1 MAGFKTGSVQV
12 KETAVR
18 EKLSGQVRGISALSL
33 TIGNT
38 LLWMIPLFIAGILK
52 FLIPLSAFR
61 KIFNKAITFV
71 CVSWNSWNNTIID
84 LTQNVRWD
92 VQGLENLKKTDS
104 YLILCNHQT
113 WSDILI
119 LEKIFINK
127 IPFLKFF
134 IKKELVWIPVLGFS
148 WWALDYPF
156 MKRYS
161 KEFLAKNPH
170 LEGKDLEATR
180 KACEKFKSM
189 PVSVM
194 NFVEGTRFTPQKHK
208 KQQSPY
214 KNLLCPK
221 AGGTALVLDALGKQ
235 LQTILNV
242 TIHYPQGAKKFWPF
256 FCGEV
261 NEVVVRIEKIPIT
274 EEVLGDYFNDA
285 EFKSRFQN
293 WLNGLWE
300 KKDACLTDLAKSNK
314 MTGMA
319 N

>member
-1 MAGFKTGSVQV
+1 MWGKI
-12 KETAVR
+12 
-18 EKLSGQVRGISALSL
+18 SGQVRAIAALSL
-33 TIGNT
+33 TIMNT
-38 LLWMIPLFIAGILK
+38 LLWMVPLFIAGILK
-52 FLIPLSAFR
+52 FLFPVQALR
-61 KIFNKAITFV
+61 KIFNRAITCV
-71 CVSWNSWNNTIID
+71 CNTWNSWNNTIID
-84 LTQNVRWD
+84 LTQNIRWD
-92 VQGLENLKKTDS
+92 VKGHENLKKNDS
-104 YLILCNHQT
+104 YLILSNHQT
-113 WSDILI
+113 WNDILV

-134 IKKELVWIPVLGFS
+134 IKQKLLWIPVLGFS
-148 WWALDYPF
+148 WWALDFPF

-161 KEFLAKNPH
+161 KEFLEKNPH
-170 LEGKDLEATR
+170 LKGGDLEATR

-194 NFVEGTRFTPQKHK
+194 NFVEGTRFTSQKHK

-221 AGGTALVLDALGKQ
+221 AGGTALVLDAMGKQ

-242 TIHYPQGAKKFWPF
+242 TIHYPQGAKNFWPF

-274 EEVLGDYFNDA
+274 EELLGDYFNDP

-300 KKDACLTDLAKSNK
+300 KKDARLTDLAQSNR
-314 MTGMA
+314 TLEW
-319 N
+319 